1 MPREQQRVQAIDS
14 AWSAVPHGSSIKKR
28 ENNPMHST
36 NQHKSL
42 KNFAPHCATPASE
55 GGLTRRAKQAQNC
68 TIPDYESASR
78 AAAIAGSKGTS
89 DRDHVPPTDEQIW
102 FPLRGLLIPFPK
114 LHVRYQDRFA
124 AERTSTRRCETMEI
138 VMQPGLAADA
148 TDWNYSSISTLL
160 SARRARFLRRSCS
173 RTRSRASRQWT
184 GGFNAVIVCDFDRAR
199 DAARAADA
207 NGRRRASAIE
217 RLAAWGPTPAAG

>member
-1 MPREQQRVQAIDS
+1 
-14 AWSAVPHGSSIKKR
+14 
-28 ENNPMHST
+28 MHST

-68 TIPDYESASR
+68 TIPDCESASR

-89 DRDHVPPTDEQIW
+89 DRDHVPPTGEQIW

-124 AERTSTRRCETMEI
+124 AERHRH
-138 VMQPGLAADA
+138 GDA
-148 TDWNYSSISTLL
+148 
-160 SARRARFLRRSCS
+160 
-173 RTRSRASRQWT
+173 RQW
-184 GGFNAVIVCDFDRAR
+184 R
-199 DAARAADA
+199 
-207 NGRRRASAIE
+207 S
-217 RLAAWGPTPAAG
+217 